1 MKLTLRHLRHALAL
15 ERHGS
20 FHRAAGA
27 EAISQP
33 AFSRSIRAL
42 EDTLGAQLFDRTS
55 PRVLPTAF
63 GKALLR
69 RAREVIDQSEEIR
82 REIDLLRGLYTGHL
96 AVAMG
101 VFAAEVSAAAALGEL
116 VRRHPGIR
124 CRSSLATWRTVVE
137 RVLSGAVDLG
147 TAEIST
153 LRDHEA
159 LSVAPVGQH
168 PVVFFCRAGHPL
180 LSKRRLA
187 KADLDAFPMAVPR
200 APRRALGLFPGDFV
214 VDPETDDLIPAIE
227 VEELVSARAVVLASN
242 ALSLAA
248 PIQIESSIRQGELC
262 VLPYWQP
269 GMQLDY
275 GFIWIR
281 NRLLSPAAEMYM
293 DIVRELE
300 VDRSRRNQ
308 GLFEEFCP
316 QGKTPGSES

>member
-1 MKLTLRHLRHALAL
+1 
-15 ERHGS
+15 
-20 FHRAAGA
+20 
-27 EAISQP
+27 
-33 AFSRSIRAL
+33 
-42 EDTLGAQLFDRTS
+42 
-55 PRVLPTAF
+55 
-63 GKALLR
+63 
-69 RAREVIDQSEEIR
+69 
-82 REIDLLRGLYTGHL
+82 
-96 AVAMG
+96 MG